1 MYFDIKPKTE
11 RKNLFGG
18 EYALN
23 NLNEY
28 LLDNSTRL
36 IIIKGLRRTGK
47 TSLLNVALNELKS
60 GFVKIDV
67 RESPYFERK
76 EFFPFL
82 IEQIKQRME
91 PSFLEKVIS
100 KISGVGI
107 SYKDLALD
115 FFFSK
120 EENIHS
126 FFYNLNQQLKKTNKI
141 FILAFDEIQLLKAIK
156 FDYFIASAFD
166 NYGQIK
172 FLLTGSEVG
181 MLDKFMG
188 KKDYDSP
195 LYGRAYMEIELN
207 RLKEEE
213 TKRFLEEG
221 FRQIGKKQI
230 SFEEIKEV
238 ISQLDG
244 IIGWTTYYGWLRH
257 KGLSSEK
264 SLERVKEEG
273 KILVRRELDLF
284 LNTRQAKSK
293 YIKLL
298 RFLATGENEWDLI
311 KYAFLK
317 EKIKVADSQ
326 LGLYLKE
333 LSDYGFIEKQTERY
347 IISDP
352 MMLKAIKE

>member
-1 MYFDIKPKTE
+1 MYFDIKPKSD

-23 NLNEY
+23 NLSEY
-28 LLDNSTRL
+28 LLDDSTRL

-47 TSLLNVALNELKS
+47 TSLLNVALNELKADS
-60 GFVKIDV
+60 VKIDV

-82 IEQIKQRME
+82 IEQIKQKVE
-91 PSFLEKVIS
+91 PSFWEKVIS
-100 KISGVGI
+100 KISGGGI
-107 SYKDLALD
+107 SYKELTLD

-120 EENIHS
+120 EENVHL
-126 FFYNLNQQLKKTNKI
+126 FFQNLNQQLKKKNQTLV
-141 FILAFDEIQLLKAIK
+141 LAFDEIQLLKAIK
-156 FDYFIASAFD
+156 FDYFVASAFD
-166 NYGQIK
+166 NYGQLK
-172 FLLTGSEVG
+172 FLLTGSEIG
-181 MLDKFMG
+181 LLDKFMG
-188 KKDYDSP
+188 RRDYDSP
-195 LYGRAYMEIELN
+195 LYGRACLEVELN

-221 FRQIGKKQI
+221 FKQLGKQI

-238 ISQLDG
+238 VSQLDG
-244 IIGWTTYYGWLRH
+244 IIGWTTYYGWLRQ
-257 KGLSSEK
+257 KGQSHEK

-273 KILVRRELDLF
+273 KVLVKRELDVF
-284 LNTRQAKSK
+284 LSPRQAKGK
-293 YIKLL
+293 YLKLL
-298 RFLATGENEWDLI
+298 KFLARGENEWDLI

-333 LSDYGFIEKQTERY
+333 LSDYSFIEKQAERY
-347 IISDP
+347 LISDP
-352 MMLKAIKE
+352 IMLKAVRN

>member
-1 MYFDIKPKTE
+1 MYFDINPKTE
-11 RKNLFGG
+11 RKDFFG
-18 EYALN
+18 EDYALS
-23 NLNEY
+23 NLKEY
-28 LLDNSTRL
+28 LQDDSTHL

-47 TSLLNVALNELKS
+47 TSLLNVALNEINADS
-60 GFVKIDV
+60 VKIDV
-67 RESPYFERK
+67 RKGPYFEQK

-82 IEQIKQRME
+82 IEQIKQKIA
-91 PSFLEKVIS
+91 PSFWEKAIS

-107 SYKDLALD
+107 SYKDLTLD

-120 EENIHS
+120 EENIHLLLH
-126 FFYNLNQQLKKTNKI
+126 NLNQQLKKKNK
-141 FILAFDEIQLLKAIK
+141 FLVLAFDEIQLLKKIK

-166 NYGQIK
+166 NYEQIK

-181 MLDKFMG
+181 LLDKFMG
-188 KKDYDSP
+188 RKDYQSP

-213 TKRFLEEG
+213 TKRFLETG
-221 FRQIGKKQI
+221 FEQIRKSI

-238 ISQLDG
+238 IGQLDG

-257 KGLSSEK
+257 KGLAHEK
-264 SLERVKEEG
+264 ALERVKEEG
-273 KILVRRELDLF
+273 KVLVRRELEQF
-284 LNTRQAKSK
+284 LSSRRAMGK
-293 YIKLL
+293 YLKLL
-298 RFLATGENEWDLI
+298 KFLAKGENEWELI

-333 LSDYGFIEKQTERY
+333 LLDYGFIEKLAERY
-347 IISDP
+347 LISDP
-352 MMLKAIKE
+352 IMLKAVKE

>member
-1 MYFDIKPKTE
+1 MYFDVKPKTE

-18 EYALN
+18 EYALSS
-23 NLNEY
+23 LNEY
-28 LLDNSTRL
+28 LSDDSTRL

-60 GFVKIDV
+60 PFVKIDV

-82 IEQIKQRME
+82 IEQIKQRIE
-91 PSFLEKVIS
+91 QSLWEKIIS

-107 SYKDLALD
+107 SYKNLTVDL
-115 FFFSK
+115 FFSK
-120 EENIHS
+120 EENVHL
-126 FFYNLNQQLKKTNKI
+126 FFHNLNQQLKLKNKI
-141 FILAFDEIQLLKAIK
+141 LILAFDEIQLLKAIK

-172 FLLTGSEVG
+172 FLLTGSEIG

-188 KKDYDSP
+188 KRDYDYP
-195 LYGRAYMEIELN
+195 LYGRAYMEVELN
-207 RLKEEE
+207 RLNEEE

-221 FRQIGKKQI
+221 FRQIGK
-230 SFEEIKEV
+230 SVPFEEIKEI

-244 IIGWTTYYGWLRH
+244 IIGWTTYYGWLRL
-257 KGLSSEK
+257 KGISHEK

-273 KILVRRELDLF
+273 KILVRRELGLF
-284 LNTRQAKSK
+284 LNTRKAKSK

-298 RFLATGENEWDLI
+298 KFLAKGENEWDLI

-326 LGLYLKE
+326 LALYLKE
-333 LSDYGFIEKQTERY
+333 LSDYGFIEKQGERY
-347 IISDP
+347 LISDP
-352 MMLKAIKE
+352 IMLKAIKE

>member
-1 MYFDIKPKTE
+1 MYFDINPKTE
-11 RKNLFGG
+11 RKDLFGG

-47 TSLLNVALNELKS
+47 TSLLNVALNELKANS
-60 GFVKIDV
+60 VKIDV
-67 RESPYFERK
+67 RKGPYFERK

-82 IEQIKQRME
+82 IEQIKQKIE
-91 PSFLEKVIS
+91 PSFWEKVLS

-107 SYKDLALD
+107 SYKDLTLD

-120 EENIHS
+120 EENAHL
-126 FFYNLNQQLKKTNKI
+126 FFQNLNQQLKKKNKI
-141 FILAFDEIQLLKAIK
+141 LVLAFDEIQLLKAIK

-166 NYGQIK
+166 NYNQLK
-172 FLLTGSEVG
+172 FLLTGSEIG
-181 MLDKFMG
+181 MLDRFMG

-195 LYGRAYMEIELN
+195 LYGRAYMEVELN

-213 TKRFLEEG
+213 TKRYLEEG
-221 FRQIGKKQI
+221 FKQIEKHI

-238 ISQLDG
+238 VSQLDG
-244 IIGWTTYYGWLRH
+244 IIGWTTYYGWLRY
-257 KGLSSEK
+257 KGLSHEK

-273 KILVRRELDLF
+273 KVLVQRELDLF

-298 RFLATGENEWDLI
+298 KFIAKGENEWDLI

-333 LSDYGFIEKQTERY
+333 LSDYGFIEKQAERY
-347 IISDP
+347 LISDP
-352 MMLKAIKE
+352 MMLKAVKE

>member
-18 EYALN
+18 EYSLN
-23 NLNEY
+23 NLQEY

-60 GFVKIDV
+60 TWVKIDV
-67 RESPYFERK
+67 RDSPYFERK

-82 IEQIKQRME
+82 IEQIKQKIE
-91 PSFLEKVIS
+91 PTFWEKVIS
-100 KISGVGI
+100 KISGVAI
-107 SYKDLALD
+107 SYKDLSLD
-115 FFFSK
+115 FFFAK
-120 EENIHS
+120 EENAHL
-126 FFYNLNQQLKKTNKI
+126 FFRNLNQQLKMKNKI
-141 FILAFDEIQLLKAIK
+141 LVLAFDEIQLLKAIK
-156 FDYFIASAFD
+156 FDYFMASAFD

-172 FLLTGSEVG
+172 FLLTGSEIG
-181 MLDKFMG
+181 MLDKFLG
-188 KKDYDSP
+188 KRDYDYP

-221 FRQIGKKQI
+221 FKQVGKNI
-230 SFEEIKEV
+230 SFEEIKE
-238 ISQLDG
+238 IIGQLDG
-244 IIGWTTYYGWLRH
+244 IIGWTTYYGWLRL
-257 KGLSSEK
+257 KGISHEK

-293 YIKLL
+293 YITLL
-298 RFLATGENEWDLI
+298 KFLSKGQNEWDLI

-317 EKIKVADSQ
+317 EKNKVADSQ

-333 LSDYGFIEKQTERY
+333 LVDYGFIEKQAERY

-352 MMLKAIKE
+352 IMLKAIKE

>member
-1 MYFDIKPKTE
+1 MYFDIKPKIE
-11 RKNLFGG
+11 RKDLFGG

-23 NLNEY
+23 NLSEY
-28 LLDNSTRL
+28 LRDDSTRL
-36 IIIKGLRRTGK
+36 IVIKGLRRTGK
-47 TSLLNVALNELKS
+47 TSLLNVALNGLTTN
-60 GFVKIDV
+60 FVKLDV

-76 EFFPFL
+76 EFFPYL
-82 IEQIKQRME
+82 IEQIKRKIGS
-91 PSFLEKVIS
+91 PFLEKIIS

-115 FFFSK
+115 LFFSK
-120 EENIHS
+120 EENAQL
-126 FFYNLNQQLKKTNKI
+126 FFQNLNLQLKKENKTL
-141 FILAFDEIQLLKAIK
+141 ILAFDEIQLLKAIK
-156 FDYFIASAFD
+156 FDYFVASAFD
-166 NYGQIK
+166 NYGQLK
-172 FLLTGSEVG
+172 FLITGSEVG
-181 MLDKFMG
+181 MLDRFIG

-195 LYGRAYMEIELN
+195 LYGRAYMEVELN
-207 RLKEEE
+207 RLNEEE

-221 FRQIGKKQI
+221 FRQIGKKI

-238 ISQLDG
+238 IGQLDG
-244 IIGWTTYYGWLRH
+244 IIGWTTYYGWLRQ
-257 KGLSSEK
+257 KSLSHEK

-273 KILVRRELDLF
+273 KVLVKRELELF

-298 RFLATGENEWDLI
+298 KFLAKGENEWDLL

-317 EKIKVADSQ
+317 EKNTVADSQ

-333 LSDYGFIEKQTERY
+333 LLDYGFIEKQAERY

-352 MMLKAIKE
+352 IMLKAIKE

>member
-11 RKNLFGG
+11 RNNLFGG

-23 NLNEY
+23 NLNDY

-36 IIIKGLRRTGK
+36 IVIKGLRRTGK
-47 TSLLNVALNELKS
+47 TSLLNAALNELKFDS
-60 GFVKIDV
+60 VKIDV

-82 IEQIKQRME
+82 IEQIKRKVD
-91 PSFLEKVIS
+91 PSFWKKVLS
-100 KISGVGI
+100 KISGVEI
-107 SYKDLALD
+107 SYKDLSLD
-115 FFFSK
+115 IFFAR
-120 EENIHS
+120 EENIHL
-126 FFYNLNQQLKKTNKI
+126 FFHNLNQQLKNKNKI
-141 FILAFDEIQLLKAIK
+141 IILAFDEIQLLKAIK

-172 FLLTGSEVG
+172 FLLTGSEIG
-181 MLDKFMG
+181 MLDRFMG
-188 KKDYDSP
+188 KRDYDSP
-195 LYGRAYMEIELN
+195 LYGRAYMEVELN

-221 FRQIGKKQI
+221 FKQIGKKI
-230 SFEEIKEV
+230 SFEEIKE
-238 ISQLDG
+238 IINNLDG
-244 IIGWTTYYGWLRH
+244 IIGWATYYGWLRH
-257 KGLSSEK
+257 KNVSHEK
-264 SLERVKEEG
+264 TLERVKEEG
-273 KILVRRELDLF
+273 KVLVKRELDLF

-298 RFLATGENEWDLI
+298 KYLARGENEWDLI

-333 LSDYGFIEKQTERY
+333 LSDYGFIEKQMERY
-347 IISDP
+347 LISDP
-352 MMLKAIKE
+352 IMLKAIKE

>member
-1 MYFDIKPKTE
+1 MYFDLKPKSE
-11 RKNLFGG
+11 RENLFGG

-23 NLNEY
+23 NLSEY
-28 LLDNSTRL
+28 LQDDSTRL

-47 TSLLNVALNELKS
+47 TSLLNVALNELKADS
-60 GFVKIDV
+60 VKIDV

-76 EFFPFL
+76 EFFPYL
-82 IEQIKQRME
+82 VEQIKQKIE
-91 PSFLEKVIS
+91 PSFWEKIIS

-120 EENIHS
+120 EENIHL
-126 FFYNLNQQLKKTNKI
+126 FFQNLNQQLKNKNKI
-141 FILAFDEIQLLKAIK
+141 LVLAFDEIQLLKAIK

-166 NYGQIK
+166 NYSQLK
-172 FLLTGSEVG
+172 FLLTGSEIGV
-181 MLDKFMG
+181 LDKFMG
-188 KKDYDSP
+188 KRDYDSP
-195 LYGRAYMEIELN
+195 LYGRAYMEVELN

-221 FRQIGKKQI
+221 FRQIGKNI

-244 IIGWTTYYGWLRH
+244 IIGWTTYYGWLRIKSISH
-257 KGLSSEK
+257 EK

-273 KILVRRELDLF
+273 KVLVKRELDLF

-298 RFLATGENEWDLI
+298 KFLAKGENEWELI

-347 IISDP
+347 LISDP
-352 MMLKAIKE
+352 IMLKAIKE